1 MTVPGGGT
9 AAGGG
14 GGASGFGSALGV
26 MLFAAVLLAGAA
38 LEDAEPTLAAKEL
51 GPAALDCE
59 PFAAFLLMESEP
71 GAQQ

>member
-14 GGASGFGSALGV
+14 GGARLGSSLGAV
-26 MLFAAVLLAGAA
+26 LFAAVLLAGAA
-38 LEDAEPTLAAKEL
+38 LEEAEAETIVLSMIR
-51 GPAALDCE
+51 PAALECE
-59 PFAAFLLMESEP
+59 PFVALLLMESEP